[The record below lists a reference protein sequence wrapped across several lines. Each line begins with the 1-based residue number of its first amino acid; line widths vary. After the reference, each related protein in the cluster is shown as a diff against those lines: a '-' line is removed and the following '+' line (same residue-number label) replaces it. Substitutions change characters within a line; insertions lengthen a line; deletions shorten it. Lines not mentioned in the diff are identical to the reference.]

1 MPRLRVRN
9 HETVVA
15 APVPPRVV
23 PAFAGL
29 LLARQSRRDTVCA
42 PIAIPTSV
50 RGRTRNCV
58 PRQSPLKTAVVAK
71 MIMISRNIRC
81 APVGS
86 IVR

>member
-42 PIAIPTSV
+42 PIA
-50 RGRTRNCV
+50 TRNCV